1 MMLCMF
7 VQTMGEDWWLKK
19 LRKYKGVRAK
29 IAGSKN
35 NADEV
40 AALEMARAD
49 NDIQREERMKNRDL
63 EIKQTSS
70 AIRRVIL
77 NARQLADEFS

>member
-1 MMLCMF
+1 
-7 VQTMGEDWWLKK
+7 MGEDWWLKK

-29 IAGSKN
+29 LLGSKT
-35 NADEV
+35 NADDV
-40 AALEMARAD
+40 AKLEMERAE
-49 NDIQREERMKNRDL
+49 NDIQREERMKNREL

-70 AIRRVIL
+70 AIRKVIL

>member
-1 MMLCMF
+1 
-7 VQTMGEDWWLKK
+7 MGEDWWLKK
-19 LRKYKGVRAK
+19 LRKYKGVREK
-29 IAGSKN
+29 IQGSKA

-40 AALEMARAD
+40 AALEMERAD
-49 NDIQREERMKNRDL
+49 NDIKREERMKHREL
-63 EIKQTSS
+63 EIKQTTS

>member
-1 MMLCMF
+1 
-7 VQTMGEDWWLKK
+7 MGEDWWLKK

-29 IAGSKN
+29 LLGSKA

-40 AALEMARAD
+40 AALEMARAE
-49 NDIQREERMKNRDL
+49 NDVKREERMKNREL

-70 AIRRVIL
+70 ALKKVIL
-77 NARQLADEFS
+77 NARQIADEFS

>member
-1 MMLCMF
+1 
-7 VQTMGEDWWLKK
+7 MGEDWWLKK

-29 IAGSKN
+29 IAGTKT
-35 NADEV
+35 NADDV